1 MDTDNSVELND
12 PAGTIAP
19 REGVAGE
26 DCRHEGL
33 PTPRRYLALAGVWL
47 ALIVSILD
55 GSITRNPS
63 ELRGG
68 SVLIGGVIAAA
79 LHFWTDA

>member
-12 PAGTIAP
+12 PAGTVAP
-19 REGVAGE
+19 GE

-55 GSITRNPS
+55 SSITRNPS